1 MDGAPEILP
10 SISRRKVMS
19 LGIATGV
26 AIAVGPTKNAMAK
39 APCGIRLERMRVQ
52 GRF

>member
-1 MDGAPEILP
+1 MNGVPEILP

-26 AIAVGPTKNAMAK
+26 VLAAGPTTNAIAK
-39 APCGIRLERMRVQ
+39 APAEAQV
-52 GRF
+52 